1 MTTVLP
7 FPIRPRFWPLRA
19 YRAGVGEGPVVAVF
33 FRVPVQ
39 RPQDETGAGDQRQGD
54 DAAQQAVAEGT
65 P

>member
-7 FPIRPRFWPLRA
+7 FPIRPHFWPLRA
-19 YRAGVGEGPVVAVF
+19 YRAGAGEGPVVAVF
-33 FRVPVQ
+33 FRVPAQ
-39 RPQDETGAGDQRQGD
+39 RPQDEACTGDQRQGD